1 MEVKSM
7 LDNNNEIKLT
17 TTNNTTSNGTPFPTT
32 PPPQVLKENFASVE
46 LTNTKQARNS
56 NGNNSD

>member
-1 MEVKSM
+1 M